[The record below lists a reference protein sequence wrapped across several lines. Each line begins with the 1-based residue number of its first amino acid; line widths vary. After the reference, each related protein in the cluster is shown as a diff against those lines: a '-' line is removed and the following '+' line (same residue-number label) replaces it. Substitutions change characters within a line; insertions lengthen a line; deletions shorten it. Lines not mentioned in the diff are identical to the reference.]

1 MHTRTGLVG
10 PKKENV
16 KNDWF
21 LNHFSLIVGSQLR
34 VLIMVKNVVDSIST
48 WGSGMCASRCAPSAL
63 PASLVFCFLHF
74 SDSGVGSGVE
84 SGVGSG
90 VGSDES
96 DQMSDSGVRGS
107 DRIR

>member
-1 MHTRTGLVG
+1 MIIFKRSFFVT
-10 PKKENV
+10 
-16 KNDWF
+16 F
-21 LNHFSLIVGSQLR
+21 MFCSLIVGSQLR
-34 VLIMVKNVVDSIST
+34 VLIVVKNVVDSVST

-63 PASLVFCFLHF
+63 PASLVLCFLHF